1 MNLKSPGATGVA
13 FLLCLSLSLP
23 TELASAP
30 QTAGQRAGEISRV
43 IPAVNIGRGGKTIS
57 ASAKSVV
64 DWQDQINT
72 LANARARVGLDDGS
86 VLNVGSDSSMRV
98 VKHDA
103 AAQQT
108 ELELTYGK
116 LRTQAQKISKPDGK
130 FEVRT
135 PAGVAG
141 VVGTD
146 FYVAFDNNVM
156 NVIVFDGLVRVCNL
170 AGACVVVKPGQ
181 TTNVRS
187 NDNSAPPPPAQATL
201 SMLTS
206 VSTDTDSGGG
216 PGLSAPIGH
225 PMGAGTA
232 LAIGV
237 LAAIPAVVIPVVSSH
252 NNGGKTA
259 VVPPCQANPVAGN
272 CHPG

>member
-1 MNLKSPGATGVA
+1 
-13 FLLCLSLSLP
+13 
-23 TELASAP
+23 
-30 QTAGQRAGEISRV
+30 
-43 IPAVNIGRGGKTIS
+43 
-57 ASAKSVV
+57 
-64 DWQDQINT
+64 
-72 LANARARVGLDDGS
+72 
-86 VLNVGSDSSMRV
+86 
-98 VKHDA
+98 
-103 AAQQT
+103 
-108 ELELTYGK
+108 
-116 LRTQAQKISKPDGK
+116 
-130 FEVRT
+130 
-135 PAGVAG
+135 